1 LRVQRQNALILRQI
15 LRLIVVVAAAAIAVL
30 LGVGVMVVPLVPAFL
45 LLLAEF
51 VLDYLVS
58 TVLLAFG
65 DPLVF
70 LIAVVMLVKD
80 AVFPLVAAFVLAF
93 AELVLDYLIS
103 AVLLAFGDPPVF
115 LIVIILETNADLLS
129 IPTIA
134 RRGGLPPG
142 GRACGAGSPG
152 GSCGIRRS
160 RGAGACGLLACP
172 EGISVF

>member
-1 LRVQRQNALILRQI
+1 
-15 LRLIVVVAAAAIAVL
+15 
-30 LGVGVMVVPLVPAFL
+30 MVVPQVPAFL

-51 VLDYLVS
+51 
-58 TVLLAFG
+58 
-65 DPLVF
+65 
-70 LIAVVMLVKD
+70 
-80 AVFPLVAAFVLAF
+80 
-93 AELVLDYLIS
+93 VLDYLIS

-115 LIVIILETNADLLS
+115 LVVVIILESNADLLS

-160 RGAGACGLLACP
+160 RGVGACGLLACP
-172 EGISVF
+172 GGISVF